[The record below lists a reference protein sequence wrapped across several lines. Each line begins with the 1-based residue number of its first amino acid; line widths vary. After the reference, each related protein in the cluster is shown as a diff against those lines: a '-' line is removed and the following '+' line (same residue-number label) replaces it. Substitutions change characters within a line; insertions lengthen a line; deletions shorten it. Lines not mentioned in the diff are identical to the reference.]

1 MERRGLRA
9 SLIILGLIAALVVLP
24 ACGGSSGGGGSAD
37 KKNCPTTS
45 TVAAQSGKVTVCGQD
60 IKFDVKTITTPAGAL
75 EVTFI
80 NTGSI
85 AHTFTIKTKDFDL
98 DAGPGKSKTGTVQ
111 LEKGSYEF
119 ECTVQGHAAAGM
131 KGTIEVS

>member
-9 SLIILGLIAALVVLP
+9 SLIVLGLLAALVVLP
-24 ACGGSSGGGGSAD
+24 ACSSGGGGDAA
-37 KKNCPTTS
+37 KNCPPASDTR
-45 TVAAQSGKVTVCGQD
+45 AAENGKVTVCGKD
-60 IKFDVKTITTPAGAL
+60 IKFDVKTITSPAGSL

-85 AHTFTIKTKDFDL
+85 AHTFTIKSKDFDL
-98 DAGPGKSKTGTVQ
+98 DAGPGKSKSGTVQ
-111 LEKGSYEF
+111 LEKGSYQF
-119 ECTVQGHAAAGM
+119 ICTVQGHEQAGM